1 MSYSVFIDGAAGTTG
16 LQVHDRLQTRAELS
30 VCVLDDGQRKD
41 IDARAD
47 AMASADVTI
56 LCLPDDAARQ
66 AAEMAKASGSRLIDA
81 STAHRLD
88 PEFTYGFA
96 ELSSGQHAAIHQAQF
111 VSNPGCYP
119 TGFLGLVAPLRQG
132 GLLPSSAQL
141 SAVCVMTAPPAVSL
155 YPSSEKTS
163 MVGVVLRY
171 SLTSILTV
179 YKPGTS
185 DGLV

>member
-30 VCVLDDGQRKD
+30 VRVLDDGQRKD
-41 IDARAD
+41 IDARAE

-81 STAHRLD
+81 STAHRID

-119 TGFLGLVAPLRQG
+119 TGFLGLVAPLRQA

-141 SAVCVMTAPPAVSL
+141 SAVCVSGYSGGGKAMIARYEGEGEPAFAAYGLSL
-155 YPSSEKTS
+155 SHNICRK
-163 MVGVVLRY
+163 
-171 SLTSILTV
+171 
-179 YKPGTS
+179 
-185 DGLV
+185 